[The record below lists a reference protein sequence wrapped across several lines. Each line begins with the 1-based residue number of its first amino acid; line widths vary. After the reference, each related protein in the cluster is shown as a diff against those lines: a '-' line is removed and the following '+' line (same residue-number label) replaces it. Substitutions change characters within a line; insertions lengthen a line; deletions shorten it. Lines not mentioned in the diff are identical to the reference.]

1 MAANFSCQTPCWRF
15 RFNRGA
21 AAFSAAAFLPRPCS
35 LRGQEAN
42 SARIRGMDAPSTVAE
57 NLAAIQE
64 RVEVAASRA
73 GRKASDVTI
82 VGVSKTFPAERIREA
97 FDLGIRHFG
106 ESRVQEWESKAP
118 VVEGLGATWH
128 MVGHL
133 QRNKAARAIRL
144 FHTIDSLDNLPLAE
158 KLNKAAGDG
167 RRLPVLIE
175 VRLDPTTTKTGCSQ
189 DELPRLAE
197 GVLLMPRL
205 ELRGLMTVPEL
216 KPDLQSV
223 RPVFRQLREMRDRIS
238 KQLDWPLPE
247 LSMGMSRDFDVAIE
261 EGATQIRVGTALF
274 GTRRAAR

>member
-1 MAANFSCQTPCWRF
+1 VSNFLAAE
-15 RFNRGA
+15 A
-21 AAFSAAAFLPRPCS
+21 
-35 LRGQEAN
+35 LREPTGN

-128 MVGHL
+128 LVGHL

-197 GVLLMPRL
+197 GVLLMLRL

-274 GTRRAAR
+274 GTRRPAH